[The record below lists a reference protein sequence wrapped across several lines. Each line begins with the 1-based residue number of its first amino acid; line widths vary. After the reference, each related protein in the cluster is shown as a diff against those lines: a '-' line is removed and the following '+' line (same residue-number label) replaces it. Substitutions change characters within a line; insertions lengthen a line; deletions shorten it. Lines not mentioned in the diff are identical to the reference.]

1 MAIGSNKV
9 SSYWEKTFIHFSIGF
24 LYMTMLN
31 KILYGLWFQ
40 QSRISNQTKW
50 NIHFMEDCPTPS
62 NIQANFPSD
71 HSDIERNRISKPF
84 ANSVLPCWTLSSG
97 VTSWI
102 YNLHK
107 IIQFVEDHSRNIQA
121 TYHFIVHCFQ
131 NIFSIRSYI
140 YNFAYGCE
148 VLGFSI
154 HIKL

>member
-1 MAIGSNKV
+1 MVIHVVWPLSSNKV

-50 NIHFMEDCPTPS
+50 NIHFMEDRPTPS

-102 YNLHK
+102 YNLRK
-107 IIQFVEDHSRNIQA
+107 IIQFVEDHSSHLSF
-121 TYHFIVHCFQ
+121 YCSLFSKHFFHKIL
-131 NIFSIRSYI
+131 YI
-140 YNFAYGCE
+140 
-148 VLGFSI
+148 
-154 HIKL
+154 